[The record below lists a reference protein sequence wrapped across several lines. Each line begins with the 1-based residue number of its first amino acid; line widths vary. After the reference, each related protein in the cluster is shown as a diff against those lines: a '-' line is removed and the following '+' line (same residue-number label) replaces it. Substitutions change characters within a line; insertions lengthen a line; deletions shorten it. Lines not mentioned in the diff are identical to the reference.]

1 MDRADVG
8 AGYSAARFV
17 RRHWLLLALTIGG
30 AMLATFLP
38 GLPLRG
44 AAPLVETAL
53 ADGRIGEQ
61 SDGYLGF
68 VTPPSP
74 ALRDVVVDINI
85 RRRQGYTERALAGN
99 VTIAEF
105 AAATACQILRKLP
118 AGRAFRIEDGP
129 WQRRTEGD
137 MVLPPDCGGATP

>member
-1 MDRADVG
+1 M
-8 AGYSAARFV
+8 
-17 RRHWLLLALTIGG
+17 LALAICG
-30 AMLATFLP
+30 AILAAFLF

-44 AAPLVETAL
+44 ATPLVEAAL

-74 ALRDVVVDINI
+74 ALRDAVVDINI
-85 RRRQGYTERALAGN
+85 RRRQGYTERAVSGN

-105 AAATACQILRKLP
+105 AAATACQILRRLP
-118 AGRAFRIEDGP
+118 AGRAFRIEEGP
-129 WQRRTEGD
+129 WQRRTEGVI
-137 MVLPPDCGGATP
+137 VLPANCR